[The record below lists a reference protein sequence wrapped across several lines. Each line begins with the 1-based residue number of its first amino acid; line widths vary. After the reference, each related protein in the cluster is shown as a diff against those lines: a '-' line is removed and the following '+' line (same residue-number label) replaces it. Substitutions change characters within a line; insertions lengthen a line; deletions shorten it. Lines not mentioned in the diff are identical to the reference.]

1 MRCFMLLLRRLRR
14 RDVARQRRARVRNL
28 RLDPRGAIAKIFAVL
43 RDAGAQQLRLLP
55 ESALK
60 VP

>member
-1 MRCFMLLLRRLRR
+1 MLLLRRLRR

-28 RLDPRGAIAKIFAVL
+28 RLDPRGAIAQIFAVL